1 MDTLYR
7 LYAIF
12 SLRIN
17 VLFTHFQRNRQT
29 TLKKGGAGN
38 FTDSENVLSVTN
50 MKVNTFEGYR
60 YSCAKW
66 KYMRNYIF
74 RTLKKCSVRTSGND
88 VVLRRDSMKAIL
100 VTVFSKDIRYNMN
113 T

>member
-1 MDTLYR
+1 MYCPHTFNETGKLP
-7 LYAIF
+7 F
-12 SLRIN
+12 
-17 VLFTHFQRNRQT
+17 
-29 TLKKGGAGN
+29 KKGGAGN
-38 FTDSENVLSVTN
+38 FTDSKNALSVTK

-60 YSCAKW
+60 YNCAKW
-66 KYMRNYIF
+66 KYMRNYRF